1 MNDKIWANQNLLYHK
16 DIEYGTDSV
25 LDISLITNT
34 SDFRNFSSV
43 GLNIAISSFSA
54 RKNQVLNLQ
63 NAISI
68 KSGFQELEKM
78 TVDFEKA
85 YKIQPEKLLII
96 GKKGGSMF
104 ILKIKHSEND
114 IISIAFNYD
123 IMKSITTIINS
134 FIDSYLKLSVDLP
147 SRFLLAEILYG
158 TNGVK
163 DSVLTIPSSIIDSV
177 GAVDQFI
184 SDKQAAMITPEKTK
198 DVEELIDNFDKFLGK
213 DMENISIDIPP
224 KVEEPY
230 SKSVTVPNTYMN
242 KLFPSLRDFE
252 NYILSVTSSPN
263 TFKEI
268 TSRFSTIMKSGNFL
282 PEIQIA
288 DLKSYMYIS
297 KSMYMHHLRQNTD
310 CEIQIPASSPVIK
323 YVGRGDEEN
332 ILLAYDL
339 LTINLYIKLFRS
351 RVELKDSNSMNNGS
365 LFYLALRSFTD
376 IMVFSFIENIDKN
389 MIATN
394 IVERFKYFKNMNFFN
409 EYELTLRRYNMS
421 IDENDIKQ
429 LVVEM
434 ADKVLGKTIPI
445 GNLHDQYYKKGLL
458 NVPYDNVFT
467 SDAIMNVVVPLQI
480 MALSENEI
488 TDKYITELSK
498 EMSLNPNMTT
508 AVSNF
513 FGSGDNVKSKSH
525 NRETN
530 VLKSIK
536 SFSDEIPYKYREQLI
551 DRIQNIKDTN
561 IDLSVIEHPYAELG
575 ENVLKSI
582 YVWNEYDKK
591 LPYDTFRKTMDDLT
605 LQKNDIIVKFNGMA
619 DTLELGGGTDDN
631 WFA

>member
-1 MNDKIWANQNLLYHK
+1 MNDKIWANQSLLYHK
-16 DIEYGTDSV
+16 DAEYNTDST
-25 LDISLITNT
+25 LDMSLTTNT
-34 SDFRNFSSV
+34 SDFRNFSAV
-43 GLNIAISSFSA
+43 GLNIAISSFSS
-54 RKNQVLNLQ
+54 RKNQILNLQ
-63 NAISI
+63 NAITI
-68 KSGFQELEKM
+68 RSGFQELEKM
-78 TVDFEKA
+78 SIDFEKA
-85 YKIQPEKLLII
+85 YKIQPEKILIL

-123 IMKSITTIINS
+123 IMKTIMTIIDS
-134 FIDSYLKLSVDLP
+134 FIESYLKLSIDLP
-147 SRFLLAEILYG
+147 SRFLLSEILYG

-163 DSVLTIPSSIIDSV
+163 DSVMTIPSSIINSV
-177 GAVDQFI
+177 GDVDQFI
-184 SDKQAAMITPEKTK
+184 SDKHALVITPEKTK

-224 KVEEPY
+224 KVNEPY
-230 SKSVTVPNTYMN
+230 SKVVAEPTTYLN

-252 NYILSVTSSPN
+252 NYIFSVSSSPN

-310 CEIQIPASSPVIK
+310 FETQIPASSPIIK

-351 RVELKDSNSMNNGS
+351 RIELKDSNSMNNGS

-376 IMVFSFIENIDKN
+376 ILVFSFIENIDKN

-394 IVERFKYFKNMNFFN
+394 IIERFKYFSSINFFN
-409 EYELTLRRYNMS
+409 EYELTLHRYNMS
-421 IDENDIKQ
+421 IDENDIKH

-434 ADKVLGKTIPI
+434 ADKVLGKTLPI

-458 NVPYDNVFT
+458 NVPYDNIFT

-480 MALSENEI
+480 MALSDNEI
-488 TDKYITELSK
+488 TDKVIDALTK
-498 EMSLNPNMTT
+498 ETSTSTGMT
-508 AVSNF
+508 NEIFKF
-513 FGSGDNVKSKSH
+513 FGTSDSTKSKSH

-536 SFSDEIPYKYREQLI
+536 YFSEEIPFKYREQFI
-551 DRIQNIKDTN
+551 GKIQNIKDIN

-591 LPYDTFRKTMDDLT
+591 LPYDEFRKTMDNLT
-605 LQKNDIIVKFNGMA
+605 LQKNDIIVKFNGVP
-619 DTLELGGGTDDN
+619 DTLELGGTDDN